1 MEGSFISSDLI
12 PPFEGRRKQ
21 IRMNVSRLHS
31 AVTFSSCPVTAHR
44 RWVVSAILCTTVV
57 CTVIGATEHTSAAG
71 AQGSSA
77 DWRASSTGQQGEAS
91 SQPQLFS
98 SGSSF
103 FPPALACCAPTALC
117 FCICTT
123 SGCCRLLPLSLRQ
136 TQTSM
141 QVSGILG
148 HFLPFIL
155 RTNSDRPKVQS

>member
-44 RWVVSAILCTTVV
+44 RWVVSAILCTTVI

-77 DWRASSTGQQGEAS
+77 ATTGGVK
-91 SQPQLFS
+91 
-98 SGSSF
+98 G
-103 FPPALACCAPTALC
+103 
-117 FCICTT
+117 
-123 SGCCRLLPLSLRQ
+123 GLSRGWGLEE
-136 TQTSM
+136 
-141 QVSGILG
+141 
-148 HFLPFIL
+148 PL
-155 RTNSDRPKVQS
+155 RTYADFNGGRRKKDD